1 MPIARAYV
9 DVEVTLEDYDSE
21 DLVEELR
28 KRGDFPNKY
37 DFETLAECL
46 EELYQLKR
54 YAPEKFDAAFS
65 ILCWEVLGKNV

>member
-1 MPIARAYV
+1 MPIVRAYV
-9 DVEVTLEDYDSE
+9 NAEIGLEDYDSE
-21 DLVEELR
+21 DLVGELR
-28 KRGDFPNKY
+28 KRGDFLSKY
-37 DFETLAECL
+37 EQETLDERL